1 MDDVPRQVTQIS
13 WFEGE
18 IIMIDFGRSVD
29 FDPKQYE
36 QLTRLGRWIDADDL
50 SKFYLVKRVDA
61 TFPDD
66 VINQVLSS
74 LDLNGYELIH
84 NNISYA

>member
-18 IIMIDFGRSVD
+18 IITIDFGRSVD
-29 FDPKQYE
+29 FDPKQYK